1 MVRSKENTDTNTTT
15 DTDTFRPAAAGDAR
29 SPCPVL
35 NSLANHNRLPHDGRN
50 ITAPQLRSALGSIG
64 LGADLSALLVWR
76 AFTIHN
82 DDAEFGPH
90 GSIGGLRD
98 AEDVTADGVPVLHLD
113 KVGRPHA
120 IEHDVSVT
128 RQDRA
133 LGDPIALDPALY
145 EQFLASTPHRFGV
158 PELGRYRKVRYAE
171 QAKANPDL
179 KFERREHYI
188 ACGEL
193 AVLRC
198 LFGEGVFKGIPKE
211 YLEAL
216 FGEERLP
223 LKEGWRPRTWV
234 KAFLPEAA
242 AVILAISRYAWPF

>member
-1 MVRSKENTDTNTTT
+1 MSQHPKD
-15 DTDTFRPAAAGDAR
+15 DSYQPATPSDAR

-35 NSLANHNRLPHDGRN
+35 NSLANHGRLPHDGRN

-64 LGADLSALLVWR
+64 LGADVSALLVWR
-76 AFTIHN
+76 AFTIHS
-82 DDAEFGPH
+82 DDSEFGPH

-98 AEDVTADGVPVLHLD
+98 ASDVNAAGEPVLHLD

-133 LGDPIALDPALY
+133 LGNPIALDTALY
-145 EQFLASTPHRFGV
+145 EQFIGFARQFGV
-158 PELGRYRKVRYAE
+158 KELGSYRKVRYAE
-171 QAKANPDL
+171 SQKANPVL
-179 KFERREHYI
+179 KFGRREHYI

-193 AVLRC
+193 AVLWS
-198 LFGEGVFKGIPKE
+198 LFSEGKGKGIPKK

-223 LKEGWRPRTWV
+223 LEEGWRPRKWV
-234 KAFLPEAA
+234 KAYLPEAGA
-242 AVILAISRYAWPF
+242 LILAISRYAWPF

>member
-1 MVRSKENTDTNTTT
+1 MPPHPKDDSYE
-15 DTDTFRPAAAGDAR
+15 PASSSDAR

-35 NSLANHNRLPHDGRN
+35 NSLANHHRLPHDGRN

-64 LGADLSALLVWR
+64 LGADVSALLVWR
-76 AFTIHN
+76 AFTIHS
-82 DDAEFGPH
+82 DDSEFGPH

-98 AEDVTADGVPVLHLD
+98 ATDLNAAGEPVLHLD

-133 LGDPIALDPALY
+133 LGDPIPLDPALY
-145 EQFLASTPHRFGV
+145 EQFLGSTPRGGFGV

-171 QAKANPDL
+171 SLKSNPSL
-179 KFERREHYI
+179 KFGRREHYI

-198 LFGEGVFKGIPKE
+198 LFGEGAGKGIPKS
-211 YLEAL
+211 YLQAL

-223 LKEGWRPRTWV
+223 LEEGWRPRRWV

-242 AVILAISRYAWPF
+242 AVILGISRYAWPF